1 MYNYANIH
9 YSLLFAFVWLFFC
22 HFFGDVWLIHGHS
35 GLFYCGAQVCSMCDE
50 CVVEDGE
57 GVEVRVWAVRVMRE
71 VVTRCSDCLLRTHS
85 QRWTAIL
92 VSALEVR

>member
-1 MYNYANIH
+1 MLTYITVCF
-9 YSLLFAFVWLFFC
+9 LLSFGWFFVTFC
-22 HFFGDVWLIHGHS
+22 DVWLIHGHS